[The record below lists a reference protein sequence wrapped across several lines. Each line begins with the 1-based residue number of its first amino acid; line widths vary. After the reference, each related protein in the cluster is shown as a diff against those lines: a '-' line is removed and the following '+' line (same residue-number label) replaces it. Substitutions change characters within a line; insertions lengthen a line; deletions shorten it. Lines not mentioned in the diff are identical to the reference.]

1 MTATNLDLPL
11 SEKENSRLGTIS
23 DVDSFENLDNS
34 INNNALQSNPVEKV
48 IATIW
53 AEVLNLDEF
62 SVLEIFFEAGDS
74 LLATRVNTRIQEVFG
89 INIPLRHIFD
99 APTVVE
105 FSKLISELPD
115 IGEKVKKVSKVLIE
129 MSELSDEETEALL
142 MKKGE

>member
-1 MTATNLDLPL
+1 MTATKLDLPL
-11 SEKENSRLGTIS
+11 SENKDSRLDKIS
-23 DVDSFENLDNS
+23 DVDSFENR
-34 INNNALQSNPVEKV
+34 INDKTIQSNPVEKV

-62 SVLEIFFEAGDS
+62 SVLDIFFEAGDS
-74 LLATRVNTRIQEVFG
+74 LLATRVNTRVQEVFG
-89 INIPLRHIFD
+89 VNIPLRHIFD

-105 FSKLISELPD
+105 FSKAISELPD
-115 IGEKVKKVSKVLIE
+115 IGEKVKQVSKMLVE